1 MKHNDI
7 KDIPKIPTIDMEN
20 IFNVFVD
27 DDMLDDKY
35 YYNIIKTVSIP
46 DDIDESY
53 YDLYEVN
60 ESDTWTNLSYKFY
73 GQVEGWWIIC
83 KSNNISNPIDFPKG
97 GTKLKILNR
106 NVARQILT
114 VINQ

>member
-7 KDIPKIPTIDMEN
+7 KDIQKIPTIDMEN
-20 IFNVFVD
+20 IFDVYVD

-46 DDIDESY
+46 EDLDESY
-53 YDLYEVN
+53 YGLYEVI
-60 ESDTWTNLSYKFY
+60 EGDTWTNLAYKFY

-83 KSNNISNPIDFPKG
+83 KANNISNPVSFPKG

>member
-7 KDIPKIPTIDMEN
+7 KDIPKIPNINMEN
-20 IFNVFVD
+20 IFNVYVD
-27 DDMLDDKY
+27 DDMLDNKY
-35 YYNIIKTVSIP
+35 YYSIIKTVSIP
-46 DDIDESY
+46 DDLDESNY
-53 YDLYEVN
+53 ELYEAM
-60 ESDTWTNLSYKFY
+60 EGDTWTNLSYKFY

-83 KSNNISNPIDFPKG
+83 KANNISNPVDFPKG
-97 GTKLKILNR
+97 GDKLKILNR